1 MNSST
6 LLDRFCLWFE
16 GEFDNWEQASSNPSS
31 WAHIFLVHKK
41 IGDRK
46 FYTTSRYN
54 YSNTPYREQ
63 EVTIE
68 EDHGILLSTIPFA
81 TYTSL
86 TMVTILLVD
95 RLLDAFTRTNH
106 LKVKQNF
113 LMENTTHGTKDIG
126 DLQTD
131 FLLFVRSY
139 K

>member
-68 EDHGILLSTIPFA
+68 EDHGIIIVNNPICNLHFSYNGHYFVGGSGAGCIYKDKPFESKA
-81 TYTSL
+81 KLFDGEYHTWDEGYWRSSKGF
-86 TMVTILLVD
+86 
-95 RLLDAFTRTNH
+95 FTFRKK
-106 LKVKQNF
+106 L
-113 LMENTTHGTKDIG
+113 
-126 DLQTD
+126 
-131 FLLFVRSY
+131 
-139 K
+139 